1 MPYLWEMRQ
10 DDQWTA
16 MPDNERIERDYC
28 DPIIMHRYFPYSAN
42 VLRLVS
48 VSHKTYY
55 RNNTVNLPSE

>member
-1 MPYLWEMRQ
+1 MPYRWEMRQ

-28 DPIIMHRYFPYSAN
+28 DPKITHRYFPYSAN

-48 VSHKTYY
+48 VSHKTYF
-55 RNNTVNLPSE
+55 RNNSVNLPSE